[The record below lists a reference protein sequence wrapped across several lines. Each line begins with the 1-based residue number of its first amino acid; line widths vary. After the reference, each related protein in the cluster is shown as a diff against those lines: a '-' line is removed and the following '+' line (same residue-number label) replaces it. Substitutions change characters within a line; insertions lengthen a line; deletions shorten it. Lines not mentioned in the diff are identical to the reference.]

1 MISVCSSSGAS
12 LFSTNVNALV
22 NPVNCVGVMGAG
34 LALAFRE
41 HYPQASRA
49 YQVYCRQAPGLRP
62 GQVFSVETG
71 GFSPRGVVHFPT
83 KDHWTQGSRMDFIES
98 GLVALVQE
106 VRQLGIRSVAI
117 PALGCGLGGL
127 AWAEVRPRIEDA
139 FAPLTD
145 VETILFPPR

>member
-1 MISVCSSSGAS
+1 MVSICGSSGAS
-12 LFSTNVNALV
+12 LFSTNADALV

-62 GQVFSVETG
+62 GQVFSAETG
-71 GFSPRGVVHFPT
+71 GFSPRWVVHFPT
-83 KDHWTQGSRMDFIES
+83 KDHWIQDSRMDFIES

-106 VRQLGIRSVAI
+106 VRRLEVRSIAI

-127 AWAEVRPRIEDA
+127 DWTEVRSRIEAA
-139 FAPLTD
+139 FAPLTA
-145 VETILFPPR
+145 VRVVLFPPR